1 MTSSGPNE
9 KTTTTTTKKRASPS
23 SLLKRRPRRDG
34 DTCNDE
40 STAGGVARLLSFTEF
55 ASKCEIVDNASSSSS
70 SSSVSS
76 SSKLSLED
84 VDFSSAVATPSDLY
98 GAYLGLM
105 RSGLWLECLPRI
117 ELNAHHQKPLSCLK
131 CTPNPRPA
139 AKRNGTIPR
148 TARQKTKAYAFALNR
163 GVIDEEFLEI
173 VANRDGLDRLAAS
186 SSAAAVEK
194 MEGGGGG
201 EKKASTTTTTTREEE
216 NERTEHKEEEQKE
229 QKEETNDKK
238 DEHESIIVVTID
250 SDGTTTAMRVSR
262 DFVEPDELVRKDED
276 DRNDGDEDGDVFFG
290 DNDDQEDGIG
300 RGGRKNNVGGSATKD
315 LAFSSGSEEDDDYGE
330 VSGEE
335 E

>member
-1 MTSSGPNE
+1 MTSSGANE
-9 KTTTTTTKKRASPS
+9 TKKRASVPS

-34 DTCNDE
+34 DDDE
-40 STAGGVARLLSFTEF
+40 STPAGVARLLSFTEF
-55 ASKCEIVDNASSSSS
+55 ASRCEIVDINNNASA

-117 ELNAHHQKPLSCLK
+117 ELHAHHQKPLSCLK

-139 AKRNGTIPR
+139 AKRNGTVPR

-186 SSAAAVEK
+186 AAVEK
-194 MEGGGGG
+194 VEKVEGEGG
-201 EKKASTTTTTTREEE
+201 EKKALERTTTR
-216 NERTEHKEEEQKE
+216 ERTEHKEEEEEKQ
-229 QKEETNDKK
+229 ETNDKK

-262 DFVEPDELVRKDED
+262 DFVEPDELIRKDED
-276 DRNDGDEDGDVFFG
+276 DRENDGEGDDVFFG
-290 DNDDQEDGIG
+290 DNDDQDNGG
-300 RGGRKNNVGGSATKD
+300 GGRKNVLGGATKN
-315 LAFSSGSEEDDDYGE
+315 LAFSSGSEGDDEDDDYGE

>member
-1 MTSSGPNE
+1 
-9 KTTTTTTKKRASPS
+9 
-23 SLLKRRPRRDG
+23 
-34 DTCNDE
+34 
-40 STAGGVARLLSFTEF
+40 
-55 ASKCEIVDNASSSSS
+55 
-70 SSSVSS
+70 
-76 SSKLSLED
+76 
-84 VDFSSAVATPSDLY
+84 
-98 GAYLGLM
+98 LM

>member
-34 DTCNDE
+34 DDHNDE
-40 STAGGVARLLSFTEF
+40 NTAGGVARLLSFTEF
-55 ASKCEIVDNASSSSS
+55 ASKCEIVDNAS

-139 AKRNGTIPR
+139 AKRNGTVPR

-186 SSAAAVEK
+186 AAVEK
-194 MEGGGGG
+194 VEKVEGEGG
-201 EKKASTTTTTTREEE
+201 EKKALERTTR
-216 NERTEHKEEEQKE
+216 ERTEHKEEEEEKQ
-229 QKEETNDKK
+229 EETNNKK

-262 DFVEPDELVRKDED
+262 DFVEPDELIRKDED
-276 DRNDGDEDGDVFFG
+276 DRENDGEGDDVFFG
-290 DNDDQEDGIG
+290 DNDDQDNGG
-300 RGGRKNNVGGSATKD
+300 GGRKNVLGGATKN
-315 LAFSSGSEEDDDYGE
+315 LAFSSGSEGDEEDDDYGE

>member
-34 DTCNDE
+34 DDHNDE
-40 STAGGVARLLSFTEF
+40 NTAGGVARLLSFTEF
-55 ASKCEIVDNASSSSS
+55 ASKCEIVDNAS

-186 SSAAAVEK
+186 SSAAAAVEK

-300 RGGRKNNVGGSATKD
+300 RGGRKNNVGGGATKD

>member
-1 MTSSGPNE
+1 MTSSGANE
-9 KTTTTTTKKRASPS
+9 KTTKKRASVPS

-34 DTCNDE
+34 DDDE
-40 STAGGVARLLSFTEF
+40 STPAGVARLLSFTEF
-55 ASKCEIVDNASSSSS
+55 ASRCEIVDASNNASLASSS
-70 SSSVSS
+70 V

-139 AKRNGTIPR
+139 AKRNGTVPR

-186 SSAAAVEK
+186 AAVEK
-194 MEGGGGG
+194 VEKVEKVEGEGG
-201 EKKASTTTTTTREEE
+201 EKKALERTTR
-216 NERTEHKEEEQKE
+216 ERTEHKEEEEEKQ
-229 QKEETNDKK
+229 EETNNKK

-262 DFVEPDELVRKDED
+262 DFVEPDELIRKDED
-276 DRNDGDEDGDVFFG
+276 DRNDGEGDDVFFG
-290 DNDDQEDGIG
+290 DNDDQENGG
-300 RGGRKNNVGGSATKD
+300 GGRKNVLGGATKN
-315 LAFSSGSEEDDDYGE
+315 LAFSSGSEGDEEDDDYGE